1 MLSIARW
8 RMALVSQFLFL
19 AINAF
24 ALLLG
29 LVYNHRTPELYEN
42 NAHSK
47 IGWIIT
53 WIASAWAAMALI
65 EAYASRS
72 KVGAAESFTG
82 HDLNVTNMAQYQC
95 VHDLETTPYSRWSN
109 DSGQGTER
117 NSASLYGS
125 SRSPSV
131 ESEQQERFL
140 DAAHQFRHEDDDEF
154 FDETEKR
161 GLLKGTAVDRF
172 LSRNVA
178 NFVVGKPLRILRF
191 LYIVIERTILIQG
204 FVGIMSGTVVY
215 GGIGVSVAS
224 ILVHLRKLTIM

>member
-53 WIASAWAAMALI
+53 WIASAWAAMALAD
-65 EAYASRS
+65 AYASRS
-72 KVGAAESFTG
+72 KVGAVESYAG
-82 HDLNVTNMAQYQC
+82 DDLNAANMAQYQR
-95 VHDLETTPYSRWSN
+95 VHGAGATSYPRWSN
-109 DSGQGTER
+109 DSGQGTEL
-117 NSASLYGS
+117 NSASLYGN

-140 DAAHQFRHEDDDEF
+140 DVGHRYRQDEDDDS
-154 FDETEKR
+154 FDGNEKR

-172 LSRNVA
+172 LLRNIA
-178 NFVVGKPLRILRF
+178 RFFVGKPLKILRF
-191 LYIVIERTILIQG
+191 IYIVIERTILIQG

-215 GGIGVSVAS
+215 GGIGVGVAPAVS
-224 ILVHLRKLTIM
+224 H